1 MKNAEKSNF
10 IELSSIFLD
19 FQEFFLIYGEYCVNF
34 PKSTD
39 TLNRVHKQ
47 NQSVRQCMDENQD
60 VLQNGMFEL
69 QDLLAIPFQRFL
81 KYRLF
86 VERLIE
92 NTTKVSWAYV
102 SNQISRL
109 ILRNFYFLIS

>member
-1 MKNAEKSNF
+1 
-10 IELSSIFLD
+10 
-19 FQEFFLIYGEYCVNF
+19 
-34 PKSTD
+34 
-39 TLNRVHKQ
+39 
-47 NQSVRQCMDENQD
+47 MDENQD